1 MACFEVEKLVGSPK
15 TDYKGEKKCLV
26 FPGTVGK
33 FNDGYFL
40 DLFTTI
46 EAWFVNQDPF
56 EHPTMKVED
65 MTVFERGEQQLV
77 DYHYSQAK
85 GTHLCP

>member
-1 MACFEVEKLVGSPK
+1 MACLEVEKLVGSPK

-46 EAWFVNQDPF
+46 EAWFVN
-56 EHPTMKVED
+56 
-65 MTVFERGEQQLV
+65 
-77 DYHYSQAK
+77 
-85 GTHLCP
+85 